1 MLDQMCAVH
10 GITCDMIFIIK
21 VEFLPDILKI
31 VQQLL
36 HSHLLARLVHNV
48 VHFVLKV
55 VEVEAEQV
63 GQGRL
68 VTHGELD
75 PSGLN
80 QLVPGKLMLVSLS
93 FALGVQTPSGSIWP
107 RGFLERVQWS
117 VGVSMVSYSLS

>member
-1 MLDQMCAVH
+1 MF
-10 GITCDMIFIIK
+10 FIVE

-48 VHFVLKV
+48 VYFVLKV

-80 QLVPGKLMLVSLS
+80 QLVPGQLLLFSLS
-93 FALGVQTPSGSIWP
+93 VVLNRAQF
-107 RGFLERVQWS
+107 
-117 VGVSMVSYSLS
+117 